1 MRRIIFRALLCAML
15 LCGVLSGVVQAK
27 GNTVKLP
34 EGMSITLPDNWKV
47 QPKEA
52 GAPLFLAVALD
63 DKEQPFGMVM
73 VNQVELSGQEETL
86 TQDKLP
92 ALSAEEK
99 AAFLAEME
107 ENFRVEFSG
116 QQSPLRV
123 KEVLD
128 ASIKN
133 INGFHAASITASL
146 EADGNEVMLEA
157 DIIMFANRAVQLQIW
172 CATAQYK
179 THGREV
185 AEIINSFVA
194 GKR

>member
-1 MRRIIFRALLCAML
+1 MWRIIFRALLCVML
-15 LCGVLSGVVQAK
+15 LCGVLPGAAQAK

-34 EGMSITLPDNWKV
+34 GGMAITLPDNWKV
-47 QPKEA
+47 QPKEE
-52 GAPLFLAVALD
+52 GAPMFLAVALD
-63 DKEQPFGMVM
+63 DKQQPFGMVM
-73 VNQVELSGQEETL
+73 VNQVELTGQEESL

-99 AAFLAEME
+99 AAFLSEME
-107 ENFRVEFSG
+107 ENFRAECSG
-116 QQSPLRV
+116 QQSPLQV

-157 DIIMFANRAVQLQIW
+157 DIIMFADRAVQLQIW
-172 CATAQYK
+172 CASAQYK
-179 THGREV
+179 AHGREV
-185 AEIINSFVA
+185 TGIVNSFVA

>member
-1 MRRIIFRALLCAML
+1 MRWIIFRALLCAML

>member
-1 MRRIIFRALLCAML
+1 MWRIVFRALLYAML
-15 LCGVLSGVVQAK
+15 LCGVLTGAVQAK
-27 GNTVKLP
+27 GNAVKLP
-34 EGMSITLPDNWKV
+34 GGMSITLPDNWKA

-52 GAPLFLAVALD
+52 GAPMFMAVALD

-86 TQDKLP
+86 TQDRLP

-107 ENFRVEFSG
+107 ENFRAEFNG
-116 QQSPLRV
+116 EQSPLRV

-133 INGFHAASITASL
+133 INGFYAASITASL
-146 EADGNEVMLEA
+146 NADGNEVMLEA
-157 DIIMFANRAVQLQIW
+157 DIIMFADRAVQLQIW
-172 CATAQYK
+172 CASAQYK

>member
-1 MRRIIFRALLCAML
+1 MWRIIFRTSLCALL
-15 LCGVLSGVVQAK
+15 LCGVLSGAVQAK

-34 EGMSITLPDNWKV
+34 GGMSITLPDNWKV

-52 GAPLFLAVALD
+52 GAPMFLAVALD
-63 DKEQPFGMVM
+63 DKAQPFGMVM
-73 VNQVELSGQEETL
+73 VNQVDLTGQEEAL

-92 ALSAEEK
+92 TLNAEEK
-99 AAFLAEME
+99 AAFLSEME
-107 ENFRVEFSG
+107 ENFRAEFSG

-123 KEVLD
+123 KEVRD

-133 INGFHAASITASL
+133 INGFNAASITASL

-157 DIIMFANRAVQLQIW
+157 DIIMFADRAVQLQIW
-172 CATAQYK
+172 CASAQYK
-179 THGREV
+179 THGREMT
-185 AEIINSFVA
+185 EIINSFVA

>member
-1 MRRIIFRALLCAML
+1 MWRIILKTLVCVLL
-15 LCGVLSGVVQAK
+15 LCGVLAPAAVAK
-27 GNTVKLP
+27 GNAVKLP
-34 EGMSITLPDNWKV
+34 GGMSITLPDNWRV

-52 GAPLFLAVALD
+52 GAPLFMAVALD

-73 VNQVELSGQEETL
+73 VNQVELTGQEDTL

-107 ENFRVEFSG
+107 ENFRSEFSG
-116 QQSPLRV
+116 QQSPLQV

-146 EADGNEVMLEA
+146 NADGNEVMLEA
-157 DIIMFANRAVQLQIW
+157 DIIMFADRAVQLQIW
-172 CATAQYK
+172 CASAQYK

>member
-1 MRRIIFRALLCAML
+1 MWRIIFRALLCVML
-15 LCGVLSGVVQAK
+15 LCSVLSGVVQAK

-34 EGMSITLPDNWKV
+34 EGMSIALPDNWKV

-63 DKEQPFGMVM
+63 DKEQSFGMVM

-107 ENFRVEFSG
+107 ENFRSEFSG

-179 THGREV
+179 AHGQEV
-185 AEIINSFVA
+185 AEIVNSFVA

>member
-1 MRRIIFRALLCAML
+1 MWRIIFRALFCAML
-15 LCGVLSGVVQAK
+15 LCGMLPGASSAK
-27 GNTVKLP
+27 GNAVKLTD
-34 EGMSITLPDNWKV
+34 GMSITLPDNWKV

-52 GAPLFLAVALD
+52 GAPLFMAVALD
-63 DKEQPFGMVM
+63 DEGQSFGMVM
-73 VNQVELSGQEETL
+73 VNQVELSGEEEAL

-92 ALSAEEK
+92 TLSVEEK

-107 ENFRVEFSG
+107 ENFRTEFSG
-116 QQSPLRV
+116 QQAPLRV

-133 INGFHAASITASL
+133 INGFYAASITASL
-146 EADGNEVMLEA
+146 DADGNEVMLEA
-157 DIIMFANRAVQLQIW
+157 DIIMFADRAVQLQIW
-172 CATAQYK
+172 CASAQYK

-185 AEIINSFVA
+185 AEIVNSFVA

>member
-1 MRRIIFRALLCAML
+1 MWRAIFRALLCAML
-15 LCGVLSGVVQAK
+15 LCSALPGAVQAK

-34 EGMSITLPDNWKV
+34 GGMSITLPDNWKV

-52 GAPLFLAVALD
+52 GAPLFMAVALD

-73 VNQVELSGQEETL
+73 INQVELSGQEETL

-92 ALSAEEK
+92 TLSAEEK

-107 ENFRVEFSG
+107 ENFRAEFNG
-116 QQSPLRV
+116 EQSPLRV

-133 INGFHAASITASL
+133 INGFYAASITASL
-146 EADGNEVMLEA
+146 NADGNEVMLEA
-157 DIIMFANRAVQLQIW
+157 DIIMFADRAVQLQIW
-172 CATAQYK
+172 CASAQYK